1 MMVNKEIDNLTKTEK
16 EALLAKLR
24 KRVDLFDRFLV
35 YLLNKRTKTTVQIG
49 RVKLSLDQ
57 PTYNPERER
66 DVMQKIY
73 SRNKGPLTEE
83 SLERIYER
91 ILDESRATQKSE
103 SPKKSGNDKN
113 RK

>member
-1 MMVNKEIDNLTKTEK
+1 MVDKEIDNLSKAEK
-16 EALLAKLR
+16 EALLSKLR
-24 KRVDLFDRFLV
+24 KRVDLFDRLLV

-49 RVKLSLDQ
+49 RVKISLNQ

-73 SRNKGPLTEE
+73 SHNKGPLTEE

-103 SPKKSGNDKN
+103 SPKLFNDDKD
-113 RK
+113 KK

>member
-1 MMVNKEIDNLTKTEK
+1 MIDKEIDNLSKPEK
-16 EALLAKLR
+16 EALLSKLR

-49 RVKLSLDQ
+49 RVKLSLNQ

-73 SRNKGPLTEE
+73 AHNKGPLTEE
-83 SLERIYER
+83 SLLRIYER
-91 ILDESRATQKSE
+91 ILDESRATQKTE
-103 SPKKSGNDKN
+103 SPKLFKDDGSK
-113 RK
+113 K